1 MNKDELIDA
10 IVQIEWPMFAGVNN
24 EGGKAACQ
32 MDLATFRIMR
42 ISQYS
47 AWGEE
52 LLESCLADLRAAP
65 NQGRNLMTEKY
76 ARMMKTTFPDEYPA
90 IEKSLPP
97 LDPAAARQIE
107 DIVAC
112 HVQWKTAL
120 DQKYPHLGDRSRPVR
135 TQEDRAGL
143 PSVETYTRAE
153 LQTCSPRTIS
163 LYHSATMKRAERGR
177 KRGGGEPVESGPA
190 VWLHESGRRGTV
202 FQYPR
207 ITGIAPFR
215 LTPGRLL
222 ST

>member
-1 MNKDELIDA
+1 
-10 IVQIEWPMFAGVNN
+10 
-24 EGGKAACQ
+24 

-52 LLESCLADLRAAP
+52 LLESCLADLRAAQ

-135 TQEDRAGL
+135 TQEDRTGL

-163 LYHSATMKRAERGR
+163 LYHAATMKRVERGENEAEENLLNQVR
-177 KRGGGEPVESGPA
+177 QYGFASLEDAEQYFST
-190 VWLHESGRRGTV
+190 HE
-202 FQYPR
+202 
-207 ITGIAPFR
+207 
-215 LTPGRLL
+215 
-222 ST
+222 